1 MLYNTVFAYSWSP
14 LYIET
19 FVDAALDRLTVPV
32 THVIE
37 TGVPSSCFK
46 RCKFPTW
53 LSNDLNF
60 ISGKRITFVRVL
72 SIMSS
77 YFV

>member
-1 MLYNTVFAYSWSP
+1 MLYNTVFTYSWSP

-19 FVDAALDRLTVPV
+19 IVDAALDRLAVPV

-37 TGVPSSCFK
+37 TTVPSGCFK

-53 LSNDLNF
+53 FSNDM
-60 ISGKRITFVRVL
+60 SGKRITFVRVL